1 MPKLALK
8 EAIFAFSVTI
18 SAFLPP
24 ISVALAQKG
33 KHIFVFL

>member
-8 EAIFAFSVTI
+8 EAIFAFLVTFTI
-18 SAFLPP
+18 FPPP

-33 KHIFVFL
+33 WHIFIFL

>member
-8 EAIFAFSVTI
+8 KAIFAVLVVFI
-18 SAFLPP
+18 IFPPP

-33 KHIFVFL
+33 

>member
-8 EAIFAFSVTI
+8 EAIFAFSVTVG
-18 SAFLPP
+18 AFIPL

-33 KHIFVFL
+33 